1 MSKFLQNLYERKWA
15 TRWGPTSMLTAF
27 MLFTMEL
34 ASYAQTTLVQIG
46 AGGPTSS
53 GGFENA
59 APTGVPSADFAANN
73 WTVAQSGTTNRWW
86 VGTAGTPAAGAYH
99 AFQGPDG
106 STFATSTGATWNHMY
121 RDITIPSGES
131 ILTVSFRARY
141 TGGLDCATPPTIW
154 DAIEVR
160 SGPTSLTPTAGF
172 QYTGIGTAQ
181 VGLTCAT
188 GTYTN
193 YSFSTVVTPGTTI
206 RLCISARSDGVT
218 PHTAFA
224 LDDIQVQSSV
234 PSTFNATAQ
243 GGLWNSPA
251 TWAGGVVP
259 GPGNDVVIPAGSTV
273 VVNQNITYR
282 DLTVSGNLRWSGTFA
297 STISRNVQVNAGGN
311 INMLSTA
318 GIGQELLI
326 GGDLTNNGTIDAYFG
341 TITFNGTSNSQ
352 ITGTGTFTP
361 VAGRGVIRTL
371 NATNAGTFTL
381 NQTQNLT
388 VSNILANT
396 ANNFVTNGRMRVDN
410 ATDYLTDKVLV
421 SAITNMGSGY
431 TTSPVLA
438 ANTAA
443 IWTASAT
450 VVGAVR
456 VNAGNQYVSLDA
468 VASSVAPT
476 HTTFD
481 VQTLGDGK
489 AWLHVGPVGTI
500 GNAFAAGSLTPTVGT
515 QYFWNGAL
523 YICVGAGGPMSILT
537 ISGALPFGTTVGDLV
552 SVGGSAF
559 RCVGTPMSATLN
571 YDGVSQTV
579 RSISVVSYGT
589 GITATPGSAIIGGG
603 GTLAVL
609 TSLYSAGTVGP
620 ANATATKATA
630 SIFTGAVGA
639 QNSNAP
645 SGASGNGVY
654 SATPGASQRGWYN
667 AVPAVGF
674 SAPFIANLVTA
685 QGSGYGVTPPTVS
698 VAGGTLISGTAMV
711 AGDFQVNVADG
722 RVISVYY
729 NGATAKIYSV
739 PPTISLTG
747 GSGTGAT
754 IDWGTSYPTATATLS
769 NGTSGQVTG
778 ITITNNGYGYATA
791 PTMAFT
797 AAVGGEV
804 GATTPTARLQQ
815 LNIRW
820 GFFVPQTTNPNNNS
834 VMAMVPSNNRINAFV
849 VSAGAQTFTT
859 NIEAAA
865 LAPIPTFT
873 GNIDMGGSNT
883 VRFSH
888 PDYTGTAGAVGQS
901 ITNGTIELSLRGGN
915 TTSTSRTFPLSGGTG
930 ATAQFVH
937 TTGLGT
943 GATGFTYT
951 GIRAIRTGTPSGSVS
966 PAGNIT
972 GVRGVRI
979 DYVGTGTLV
988 NLNSGR
994 TMQMNWNLLDNL
1006 ASDNASIFLAEATAL
1021 TGPWT
1026 IRSTAGIA
1034 GPLPTT
1040 GNRVTATGAPG
1051 PYTSNSTMYFAWTNN
1066 GFSPPPALA
1075 YNVTRTNR
1083 HPYNSIASAAKGGDG
1098 SGGAFTGW
1106 VTSFA
1111 NDEEQATLTLPGWTG
1126 TYQGSAITGIRVH
1139 TNGFLQ
1145 IINGTINFPTNPW
1158 DNNMA
1163 LTTAPNVVAAFW
1175 EDLVNRSSGPDTRDN
1190 SIIYSITGS
1199 SPNRTLTVEWS
1210 NMSVFGATTAANLY
1224 FQIQLFESTGGIR
1237 VNYGNM
1243 QLFNGTTERRFSYSM
1258 GIKGSYNTAYPT
1270 AGQVFTQQYENYSYF
1285 SHQRSQ
1291 FAHYGANGMGVSPE
1305 PRSRYDFVPGAYVSP
1320 GPPTPTAPAN
1330 DLKANAEVITALS
1343 VFPSN
1348 VSWNR
1353 PDSISRIYTTRFA
1366 TSSGDAPCGG
1376 GPSNAKD
1383 VWFKFTASEVNTT
1396 VRIYPSGGYVPRIE
1410 GFDNASTSLLCVVG
1424 TQGQAT
1430 DLALTGLTIGDDY
1443 FVRVSHDRV
1452 GTNAVFSGSVVASGA
1467 VSGVSITN
1475 GGSGYTIAS
1484 PTFNG
1489 PSGGRFEATGG
1500 GGTSFVGAVTAV
1512 TAGQVTNGGFDGG
1525 NDYVTLPTITVESPD
1540 WGITGEFAI
1549 VIYAPPINDDC
1560 AGAIVLTGVN
1570 TLTCTPGT
1578 NQILAVSTSSAT
1590 ESSDAIGGCGT
1601 IKDDDL
1607 WYRFTATGARSRVR
1621 VQGNSG
1627 FDPALQI
1634 WTSPLVA
1641 CGSKSVISTPAGGCV
1656 NATGVSGL
1664 EDVEFA
1670 TNVGEFYW
1678 VRVFHAGAGSVDGGT
1693 FDICV
1698 TTIPDVDV
1706 RPLALINPAAST
1718 CGSATQQVSVRIQN
1732 KGALVLTAGTFI
1744 NFTVNITGA
1753 VVANLT
1759 PSVPL
1764 PANLAVND
1772 SVTLDLGTF
1781 DMSANGTYNFVV
1793 SATTVGDGDVSNDA
1807 LSPNPSRVINIVSA
1821 PTYNDGLNTQG
1832 GWVIEQVSGTGNW
1845 VFTNTAQN
1853 NGSTP
1858 VVPFREGTG
1867 YLYFNSYS
1875 FLTATSRAI
1884 SPCLDLSPSVCSRM
1898 TFQMKRDDEFLA
1910 DNDRVEVRVSTD
1922 GGSTF
1927 SAPVNMTNLN
1937 VGGSAAFASRPYDTT
1952 GTGLIVWHTYEVNL
1966 AAYVG
1971 QTIRLAFDAT
1981 SEFGNNIMIDDFRLL
1996 PGVTDDA
2003 QPVSVISPLPNG
2015 VCGNTTTSVVVRF
2028 RNNSCFPAVNIPY
2041 TVNISGPASPSVIS
2055 GVIASIPASSE
2066 VNETVGTITI
2076 TGNAPLTFNVNTSLP
2091 GDEVP
2096 SNNAIGPIAVPL
2108 RQAPTVTA
2116 SLADENL
2123 VLGFSTTLNASA
2135 VLGSPTA
2142 GATNSTQGQIDANGT
2157 GTDLLVTRNI
2167 VLSGFGSL
2175 AANQITSLTFNATH
2189 TFVSD
2194 MEIRLT
2200 DPTGVTRILASGEG
2214 GAGDNFTGTV
2224 FGNSGPSI
2232 VGAAAPFTGN
2242 FQPQEAFSGFS
2253 ALAGSANGTWV
2264 LEIED
2269 TFDDGTFTSGGGFFL
2284 NATIAFPNAIT
2295 AANYVCP
2302 TCPVGFPAS
2311 AVSPGVSIAYPN
2323 NPLGATYP
2331 AAIYPIVLTVSD
2343 RGGCSVVENLS
2354 LNVFTENRW
2363 LGVNPGVDNWQDVAN
2378 WQSSP
2383 APPSSLVKVLIP
2395 AGTPNAPNISTSA
2408 NTGSVIMEAGAILN
2422 VAPGATLNVDANWN
2436 GGTASSVSN
2445 TGTVLF
2451 NGPGTQTIS
2460 GTPTFENI
2468 RVSKTAGTL
2477 NITGTAAVNG
2487 VVTLN
2492 NATSSINITGAGKL
2506 VLLSTPSGTAKIA
2519 PVPSGATIVGNVSM
2533 QRYLPHT
2540 GNGGWFFLGSP
2551 IGGKNFTDWADNFPV
2566 MGPPA
2571 GFGAQGWPVL
2581 SNINTAQGTVFKYV
2595 EAQHATYVDTVQKHG
2610 WRLPPNE
2617 NIIPGAGYRVYVNAG
2632 VNPNS
2637 KFDNTGTVT
2646 FGTFNFP
2653 TLTRN
2658 TFTNCVF
2665 GGTSSWAS
2673 NPCTEAIRGWNLL
2686 ANPYP
2691 APLNWDA
2698 SGVGTW
2704 TKPAQ
2709 MNNAFY
2715 TWNESTSSYRI
2726 YLGSG
2731 GSALGETFAPN
2742 TNVDPNVIPTS
2753 QAFFVKMI
2761 SGTSAN
2767 LSVGENAKIL
2777 TTNGTFT
2784 RVASNFE
2791 QVKIRLTNAA
2801 VTNSQYDGMLRFD
2814 GAASYN
2820 FDAHKDADALFGQNF
2835 GYSFLTDDGQ
2845 ELVLTTVPHST
2856 ETKVIPMRMNYNGH
2870 QGSFKFSFFD
2880 QATMISGTE
2889 VYLRDNFLGTLT
2901 PLISSSE
2908 YAFVAISQD
2917 GSAAV
2922 DRFEIVIS
2930 PSSVTGINKLVDGLG
2945 IGLYPNPVAGNSSVN
2960 LAVRNVKDASASV
2973 SITDVLGKVVYTSS
2987 MALKANELSEKSL
3000 DLSLPAG
3007 VYTVKVSSSGK
3018 TFTEKLVI
3026 R

>member
-1 MSKFLQNLYERKWA
+1 
-15 TRWGPTSMLTAF
+15 
-27 MLFTMEL
+27 
-34 ASYAQTTLVQIG
+34 
-46 AGGPTSS
+46 
-53 GGFENA
+53 
-59 APTGVPSADFAANN
+59 
-73 WTVAQSGTTNRWW
+73 
-86 VGTAGTPAAGAYH
+86 
-99 AFQGPDG
+99 
-106 STFATSTGATWNHMY
+106 
-121 RDITIPSGES
+121 
-131 ILTVSFRARY
+131 
-141 TGGLDCATPPTIW
+141 LDCATPPTIW
-154 DAIEVR
+154 DGIEVR
-160 SGPTSLTPTAGF
+160 SGPTTLTPTAGS

-181 VGLTCAT
+181 IGFTCAT
-188 GTYTN
+188 STYTN
-193 YSFSTVVTPGTTI
+193 YSFSTAVTPGTTI
-206 RLCISARSDGVT
+206 RLCITGRNDGFS

-224 LDDIQVQSSV
+224 LDDIQVQSSAPV
-234 PSTFNATAQ
+234 TFNATAQ

-259 GPGNDVVIPAGSTV
+259 GSGNDVVIPAGSTV

-282 DLTVSGNLRWSGTFA
+282 DLTVSGNLVWSGTFVN
-297 STISRNVQVNAGGN
+297 TISRNVQVNAGGN
-311 INMLSTA
+311 INMLSTGLA
-318 GIGQELLI
+318 GQELLI
-326 GGDLTNNGTIDAYFG
+326 GGDLTNNGNIDAYFG
-341 TITFNGTSNSQ
+341 TLTFNGTSNSQ
-352 ITGTGTFTP
+352 ITGTGTFTA

-381 NQTQNLT
+381 NQSQNLT
-388 VSNILANT
+388 VSSILVNT
-396 ANNFVTNGRMRVDN
+396 ANNFVTNGKMRVDN

-421 SAITNMGSGY
+421 SAITNMGTGY

-438 ANTAA
+438 ANTAV
-443 IWTASAT
+443 IWTASTPA
-450 VVGAVR
+450 VGAVR
-456 VNAGNQYVSLDA
+456 VNAGHQYVSLNG
-468 VASSVAPT
+468 VASSIAPT

-523 YICVGAGGPMSILT
+523 YICVGAGGPMSIPTLT
-537 ISGALPFGTTVGDLV
+537 GALPFSTTVGNLI

-571 YDGVSQTV
+571 YDGTNQVV
-579 RSISVVSYGT
+579 RSATVVSYGT
-589 GITATPGSAIIGGG
+589 GITVSPGSVIVGGG
-603 GTLAVL
+603 GTGAIL
-609 TSLYSAGTVGP
+609 TSVYSTGTVGP
-620 ANATATKATA
+620 ANAVATKATA
-630 SIFTGAVGA
+630 SIFTGAVGT
-639 QNSNAP
+639 QNSAAP
-645 SGASGNGVY
+645 AGAAGNGVY

-667 AVPAVGF
+667 TVPAVGF
-674 SAPFIANLVTA
+674 SAPLIANLVTA
-685 QGSGYGVTPPTVS
+685 QGSGYGTTPPTVS
-698 VAGGTLISGTAMV
+698 VVGGTLISGVAMV

-729 NGATAKIYSV
+729 NGVTSKIYSV

-769 NGTSGQVTG
+769 NVTSGQVTG

-797 AAVGGEV
+797 TAVGGEV

-820 GFFVPQTTNPNNNS
+820 GFFVPQTTNPTNNS

-859 NIEAAA
+859 NIEATA

-888 PDYTGTAGAVGQS
+888 PDYAGTAGGVGQS

-915 TTSTSRTFPLSGGTG
+915 TTSATRTFPLAGGTG
-930 ATAQFVH
+930 ATSQFVH
-937 TTGLGT
+937 ATGLGT

-951 GIRAIRTGTPSGSVS
+951 AMRAVRTGNPSGSVS

-979 DYVGTGTLV
+979 DLVGTGTLT
-988 NLNSGR
+988 NLNTGR

-1006 ASDNASIFLAEATAL
+1006 ASDNASIFLTEATAL
-1021 TGPWT
+1021 AGPWT
-1026 IRSTAGIA
+1026 IRSTAGTA
-1034 GPLPTT
+1034 GPLPAS
-1040 GNRVTATGAPG
+1040 GSRVTATAAPG
-1051 PYTSNSTMYFAWTNN
+1051 PYTSNSTMFFAWANN
-1066 GFSPPPALA
+1066 GFSPPSPLA

-1083 HPYNSIASAAKGGDG
+1083 HAYNSIASAAKGGDA
-1098 SGGAFTGW
+1098 SGVAFTGW
-1106 VTSFA
+1106 VSSIA

-1126 TYQGSAITGIRVH
+1126 AYQGSAITGIRVH

-1175 EDLVNRSSGPDTRDN
+1175 EDLVNRSTGPDTRDN

-1224 FQIQLFESTGGIR
+1224 FQIQLFENTGGIR

-1270 AGQVFTQQYENYSYF
+1270 AGQVFTQQYENFNYF
-1285 SHQRSQ
+1285 SHQRAQ

-1305 PRSRYDFVPGAYVSP
+1305 PRSRYDFVPGVYVSP

-1353 PDSISRIYTTRFA
+1353 PDSISRIYSTRFA

-1376 GPSNAKD
+1376 GPSNPKD
-1383 VWFKFTASEVNTT
+1383 VWFKFTASEINTT
-1396 VRIYPSGGYVPRIE
+1396 VRIYPSGGYIPRIE
-1410 GFDNASTSLLCVVG
+1410 GFDNLSNSLLCVVG

-1452 GTNAVFSGSVVASGA
+1452 GTNAVFSGSVIAGGA

-1475 GGSGYTIAS
+1475 GGSGYTVATATFGG
-1484 PTFNG
+1484 PT
-1489 PSGGRFEATGG
+1489 GGRMEATGG

-1512 TAGQVTNGGFDGG
+1512 TAGQVTGGGFDGG
-1525 NDYVTLPTITVESPD
+1525 NDYITLPAITVESPD
-1540 WGITGEFAI
+1540 WGISGEFAI

-1578 NQILAVSTSSAT
+1578 NQRLAVSTTSAT
-1590 ESSDAIGGCGT
+1590 ESTELIGSCGT

-1607 WYRFTATGARSRVR
+1607 WYRFTATGARSRVQ
-1621 VQGNSG
+1621 VQGNTG
-1627 FDPALQI
+1627 FNPALQI
-1634 WTSPLVA
+1634 WTAPTAA
-1641 CGSKSVISTPAGGCV
+1641 CASKSRISVPFDGCV
-1656 NATGVSGL
+1656 NATGANGL
-1664 EDVEFA
+1664 EDAEFE
-1670 TNVGEFYW
+1670 TTVGEVYW
-1678 VRVFHAGAGSVDGGT
+1678 VRVFHADAGSVNGGT

-1706 RPLALINPAAST
+1706 RPRALINPLAST

-1732 KGALVLTAGTFI
+1732 KGALVLGAGTLI

-1759 PSVPL
+1759 PAVAL

-1781 DMSANGTYNFVV
+1781 NMSANGTYNFAVT
-1793 SATTVGDGDVSNDA
+1793 ATTAGDGDLSNDA
-1807 LSPNPSRVINIVSA
+1807 LSPSPSRVINIVSA

-1832 GWVIEQVSGTGNW
+1832 GWVIQQVSGTGNW

-1853 NGSTP
+1853 NGLTT
-1858 VVPFREGTG
+1858 VVPFREGSG
-1867 YLYFNSYS
+1867 YLYFNAYN
-1875 FLTATSRAI
+1875 FTTATSRAI
-1884 SPCLDLSPSVCSRM
+1884 SPCLDLSPGVCSRM
-1898 TFQMKRDDEFLA
+1898 TFQMKRDDGFLT

-1922 GGSTF
+1922 GGTTF
-1927 SAPVNMTNLN
+1927 SAAPLNMTNLN

-1996 PGVTDDA
+1996 SGVTDDA
-2003 QPVSVISPLPNG
+2003 QPVSVISPLPGG
-2015 VCGNTTTSVVVRF
+2015 VCGNTTTNVIVRF
-2028 RNNSCFPAVNIPY
+2028 RNNSCFPAVNVPY
-2041 TVNISGPASPSVIS
+2041 TVTISGPASPGVIS

-2066 VNETVGTITI
+2066 VNETVGIINI
-2076 TGNAPLTFNVNTSLP
+2076 TGNAPLSFTVNTSLP

-2096 SNNAIGPIAVPL
+2096 SNNSIGPISVPL
-2108 RQAPTVTA
+2108 KQAPVVTA
-2116 SLADENL
+2116 SIADENL
-2123 VLGFSTTLNASA
+2123 VLGFTTTLNASA
-2135 VLGSPTA
+2135 VLGSASA
-2142 GATNSTQGQIDANGT
+2142 GTTNSTQGQLDANGT

-2167 VLSGFGSL
+2167 VLSGFGTL
-2175 AANQITSLTFNATH
+2175 AANQISSLTFNATH
-2189 TFVSD
+2189 TFVED
-2194 MEIRLT
+2194 LEIRLT

-2214 GAGDNFTGTV
+2214 GGGDNFTGTV
-2224 FGNSGPSI
+2224 FGNSGPTI

-2269 TFDDGTFTSGGGFFL
+2269 TFDDGTFTAGGGFFL

-2302 TCPVGFPAS
+2302 TCPSGFPAS
-2311 AVSPGVSIAYPN
+2311 AASPAVSIAYPN
-2323 NPLGATYP
+2323 NPLGAGYP
-2331 AAIYPIVLTVSD
+2331 VGIFPITLTVSD
-2343 RGGCSVVENLS
+2343 RGGCSVVQNFS
-2354 LNVFTENRW
+2354 LNIFTTNVW
-2363 LGVNPGVDNWQDVAN
+2363 LGVNAGADNWQDVAN
-2378 WQSSP
+2378 WVASP
-2383 APPSSLVKVLIP
+2383 APPNGLVAVTIP
-2395 AGTPNAPNISTSA
+2395 TAGVTYAPNISTA
-2408 NTGSVIMEAGAILN
+2408 GTVGSMTLSGGATIN
-2422 VAPGATLNVDANWN
+2422 IASGGTLNVNANWSSA
-2436 GGTASSVSN
+2436 GGTVANSGQVI
-2445 TGTVLF
+2445 F
-2451 NGPGTQTIS
+2451 NGSGVQTIS
-2460 GTPTFENI
+2460 GSSTFENL
-2468 RVSKTAGTL
+2468 VFSKTTGSVQVTGTANISNL
-2477 NITGTAAVNG
+2477 LSITNATSPVNITG
-2487 VVTLN
+2487 
-2492 NATSSINITGAGKL
+2492 SGKI
-2506 VLLSTPSGTAKIA
+2506 VLKSTPSGTAKIG
-2519 PVPSGATIVGNVSM
+2519 PVPSGAFITGNVVM
-2533 QRYLPHT
+2533 QRHVPHGSGT
-2540 GNGGWFFLGSP
+2540 GSWFMIGSP
-2551 IGGKNFTDWADNFPV
+2551 ISGKNFTDWADNFK
-2566 MGPPA
+2566 MTGLSS
-2571 GFGAQGWPVL
+2571 GFGSQGGNVL
-2581 SNINTAQGTVFKYV
+2581 PTTDVNRNTVIKYV
-2595 EAQHATYVDTVQKHG
+2595 ENTHGTYIDTIQKRG
-2610 WRLPPNE
+2610 WRVPGNE
-2617 NIIPGAGYRVYVNAG
+2617 NIASGTGYRVWIDK
-2632 VNPNS
+2632 NS
-2637 KFDNTGTVT
+2637 NSNSMFDNVGSVVS
-2646 FGTFNFP
+2646 GTFNFP
-2653 TLTRN
+2653 TLTR
-2658 TFTNCVF
+2658 TTSFASCVF
-2665 GGTSSWAS
+2665 GGSPSWNT
-2673 NPCTEAIRGWNLL
+2673 NPCTEGVRGWNLL

-2691 APLNWDA
+2691 APIDWDA

-2715 TWNESTSSYRI
+2715 TWSGVTSSYRV
-2726 YLGSG
+2726 YLGLG
-2731 GSALGETFAPN
+2731 GSALGETFALN
-2742 TNVDPNVIPTS
+2742 TNTPANVIPSS
-2753 QAFFVKMI
+2753 QGFFVKMTTGSI
-2761 SGTSAN
+2761 AN
-2767 LSVGENAKIL
+2767 LSVGENAKAVNTSGSFIR
-2777 TTNGTFT
+2777 TAT
-2784 RVASNFE
+2784 NFE
-2791 QVKIRLTNAA
+2791 RIRLRLTNS
-2801 VTNSQYDGMLRFD
+2801 VVNNHQYDGMVRFD
-2814 GAASYN
+2814 VASTYN
-2820 FDAHKDADALFGQNF
+2820 FDQHKDADALVGNNF
-2835 GYSFLTDDGQ
+2835 GFGFLTDEGQ
-2845 ELVLTTVPHST
+2845 ELILTTVPYPV
-2856 ETKVIPMRMNYNGH
+2856 ETKVIPMNMVYNGTL
-2870 QGSFKFSFFD
+2870 GNYTFTFLDASTLFS
-2880 QATMISGTE
+2880 GVE
-2889 VYLRDNFLGTLT
+2889 LYLRDNFLGTLT
-2901 PLISSSE
+2901 DLNTAGSYSFTVLPS
-2908 YAFVAISQD
+2908 D
-2917 GSAAV
+2917 GSAAPG
-2922 DRFEIVIS
+2922 RFEILIS
-2930 PSSVTGINKLVDGLG
+2930 PSAVTGISKLVDGFG
-2945 IGLYPNPVAGNSSVN
+2945 IGLYPNPASGSSSVT
-2960 LAVRNVKDASASV
+2960 LAVRNASDAGAAI
-2973 SITDVLGKVVYTSS
+2973 SIVDVIGKTVYSS
-2987 MALKANELSEKSL
+2987 TMQLKADELSEKVL
-3000 DLSLPAG
+3000 DLNLPSG
-3007 VYTVKVSSSGK
+3007 VYTVKVSSNGK
-3018 TFTEKLVI
+3018 SFIEKLVI